1 MARMSEDELRQVV
14 EQEVSESTTWANSEL
29 AGDRERNL
37 RYYNG
42 QPMGNEVPGRSQVVS
57 WDVFEVIESAL
68 PSLLEPFFAGDDIGE
83 FEPAEHSDED
93 YAEQATDYV
102 NYLVKK
108 KNDGFIT
115 FNTWIKDGLL
125 SKVGIV
131 RAWWDKTPVIQKKTY
146 SGLTDAQL
154 SRFTD
159 DPKCTIL
166 THDAENDPE
175 DDAKRQEAESAL
187 PTLPPEQQAQVM
199 QMLAGE
205 PQMLHTISTQWDK
218 GPRGVRIDNVPPESF
233 IISRRAKKVADV
245 SIMGELREYTR
256 SDLVSM
262 GFDKNRVAE
271 LSDYDVQGSHLMF
284 ERNQMMAQ
292 GVNDAADDTM
302 QPISMFF
309 GFVRV
314 DFDGDGIA
322 EWRRVFMAGND
333 ILENEEVD
341 DQEYS
346 LWSPILIPHRIIGM
360 GLAEPVIAI
369 QDTKTMLTR
378 QYIDS
383 LFIANNPSTFA
394 LPGANLDDLLSNRI
408 GRVIRM
414 KNVGDAGPMQ
424 TTLVA
429 NESLQG
435 IELMNTIREERIGVS
450 RQNQGLD
457 ADSLNKTATGA
468 RMAQTRD
475 QKREKMILRIFA
487 ETGCK
492 DLFKRVLALT
502 CLYQDKPATIK
513 LRGKWVEYDPRNW
526 SSEMDVTINVGLGTG
541 DKTEE
546 IGFLNM
552 MGAYF
557 AQAAPLGVV
566 SPKNVYNLG
575 KYLFKAGKIRG
586 GEDNLITDPDTVQHA
601 PPGPTPEQ
609 TLAKLEMDLETMRQQ
624 GKQRDAEYKQQSDA
638 AKLEA
643 DKALGVLQLQLEE
656 KKIRIAEIGLGLKSI
671 ELQHK
676 QAEAGNKSV
685 EDGAPNALLMIAELK
700 DELEAMKSAET
711 HIVRHPD
718 GRASHS
724 VKVFPKPQQPQEE
737 LQEGQ

>member
-1 MARMSEDELRQVV
+1 MARMSENDLRMVI

-29 AGDRERNL
+29 TGDRERNL
-37 RYYNG
+37 RYYHG
-42 QPMGNEVPGRSQVVS
+42 MPMGNEVVGRSQVVS
-57 WDVFEVIESAL
+57 WDVFETIESAL

-102 NYLVKK
+102 NWLIKK

-115 FNTWIKDGLL
+115 FNTWLKDGLL

-131 RAWWDKTPVIQKKTY
+131 RAWWDATPVIKKQTY
-146 SGLTDAQL
+146 RGLTDAQL

-159 DPKCTIL
+159 DAKCTIL
-166 THDAENDPE
+166 THDAEPDP
-175 DDAKRQEAESAL
+175 DDAAHRQEAQAQMA
-187 PTLPPEQQAQVM
+187 TLPPEQQMQV
-199 QMLAGE
+199 QAMLAQPAQE
-205 PQMLHTISTQWDK
+205 LHTISVQWDK

-233 IISRRAKKVADV
+233 ILSRRAKKVADV

-262 GFDKNRVAE
+262 GFDKDRIAN
-271 LSDYDVQGSHLMF
+271 LSDYEVAGSHLMF
-284 ERNQMMAQ
+284 ERNQAMAQ
-292 GVNDAADDTM
+292 GVADAADDTM

-314 DFDGDGIA
+314 DYDGDGIA
-322 EWRRVFMAGND
+322 EWRRVFMGGND
-333 ILENEEVD
+333 ILENEEVE

-360 GLAEPVIAI
+360 ALADSVTSI
-369 QDTKTMLTR
+369 QDTKTSLTR
-378 QYIDS
+378 QYLDS
-383 LFIANNPSTFA
+383 LYIANNPTSYA

-414 KNVGDAGPMQ
+414 KNAGDAGPLQ

-435 IELMNTIREERIGVS
+435 LQLMDTERENRTGIS
-450 RQNQGLD
+450 RLNSGLD

-468 RMAQTRD
+468 SIANTRD

-502 CLYQDKPATIK
+502 CLYQDKPATIR
-513 LRGKWVEYDPRNW
+513 LRNKWVEYDPRNW
-526 SSEMDVTINVGLGTG
+526 SSEMDVSINVGLGTG
-541 DKTEE
+541 DKTET

-557 AQAAPLGVV
+557 TQAAPMGIV

-575 KYLFKAGKIRG
+575 KLLLKAGKIQG
-586 GEDNLITDPDTVQHA
+586 GEYNLITDPDTVA
-601 PPGPTPEQ
+601 PQAPQPTPEQ
-609 TLAKLEMDLETMRQQ
+609 TLAKLEMDLEKMRQD
-624 GKQRDAEYKQQSDA
+624 GKQRDAEYKAQDA
-638 AKLEA
+638 AAQL
-643 DKALGVLQLQLEE
+643 ALKKEMGTIELQLEE
-656 KKIRIAEIGLGLKSI
+656 KRVRIAEIELGLKQI
-671 ELQHK
+671 ELDRKH
-676 QAEAGNKSV
+676 AEMGNGQV
-685 EDGAPNALLMIAELK
+685 TDGAPNALLMIAELK
-700 DELEAMKSAET
+700 DEIDALKRAET
-711 HIVRHPD
+711 HIVRGPD
-718 GRASHS
+718 GKATHS
-724 VKVFPKPQQPQEE
+724 VKVFPPQQPMTQE
-737 LQEGQ
+737 Q